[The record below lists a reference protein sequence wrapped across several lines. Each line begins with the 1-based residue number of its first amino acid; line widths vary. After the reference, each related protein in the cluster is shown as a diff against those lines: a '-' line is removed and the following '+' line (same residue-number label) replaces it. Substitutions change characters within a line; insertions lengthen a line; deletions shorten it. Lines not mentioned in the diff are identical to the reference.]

1 MNLTYLNL
9 NPKNNSNPTTYWTS
23 HLTISSSSVRLRL
36 DTLGELDKFGD
47 ILKYLD
53 AKPFRTLSSFI
64 YVSSSFFCLIT
75 SLDKWFIFDCWSS
88 TILRSSLM
96 QLWLFNSSLAISI
109 LQPRLQ
115 MIGFLGLYSHS
126 CRWLFKF
133 SSRKIAGHPYAT

>member
-1 MNLTYLNL
+1 MNLIYLNL
-9 NPKNNSNPTTYWTS
+9 NPKKNSMTS
-23 HLTISSSSVRLRL
+23 YLTISSSSVRLRL

-47 ILKYLD
+47 ILQYLD

-133 SSRKIAGHPYAT
+133 SSRNIAGHPYAT